1 MMNKTQVFEVTDS
14 SRLAR
19 VLRRINID
27 PILFLGILLLSA
39 AGLAI
44 LYSAGDGSI
53 ALVKAQLIRLGLAFL
68 VMFVVAQIPQRQLYL
83 WSPWFFALGIV
94 LLVLVLTAGDVGKG
108 AQRWLDLYVIKFQPS
123 EMMKLITPM
132 MLAWYLS
139 EKPLPPEAPL
149 ATSLAQSIIVTL
161 WPRSLR

>member
-1 MMNKTQVFEVTDS
+1 MMNKTQVFEVS
-14 SRLAR
+14 YNSRLAR
-19 VLRRINID
+19 ALRFINID

-39 AGLAI
+39 AGLGI

-53 ALVKAQLIRLGLAFL
+53 ELVQKQVVRLSLAFL

-83 WSPWFFALGIV
+83 WSPWFFALGII
-94 LLVLVLTAGDVGKG
+94 LLVLVLAAGDVGKG
-108 AQRWLDLYVIKFQPS
+108 AQRWLDLYVVKFQPS

-139 EKPLPPEAPL
+139 ERQLPPRL
-149 ATSLAQSIIVTL
+149 KSLLISAVLVVLPT
-161 WPRSLR
+161 